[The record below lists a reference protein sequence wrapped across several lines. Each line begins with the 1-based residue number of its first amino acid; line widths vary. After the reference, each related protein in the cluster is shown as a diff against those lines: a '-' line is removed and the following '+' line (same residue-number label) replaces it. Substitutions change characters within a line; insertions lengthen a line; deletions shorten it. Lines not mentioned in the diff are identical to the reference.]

1 MGVIENVKKLY
12 LLRGCPGCGKS
23 TLISQVGAE
32 EYTISTDALRLKLAG
47 TEIVNGVEVISQKKN
62 GIVFKIVLSSME
74 SKMKSGLPVILDA
87 TNLSRVGKYYTLA
100 SEYGYEVVVVD
111 FKVSLDVLKER
122 NLHRGIAN
130 VPVDVVEK
138 MYEKKRT
145 TEIHSGSRVI
155 SPTDFK
161 REWREVVSQISKN

>member
-1 MGVIENVKKLY
+1 
-12 LLRGCPGCGKS
+12 
-23 TLISQVGAE
+23 
-32 EYTISTDALRLKLAG
+32 
-47 TEIVNGVEVISQKKN
+47 
-62 GIVFKIVLSSME
+62 
-74 SKMKSGLPVILDA
+74 MKSGLPVILDA